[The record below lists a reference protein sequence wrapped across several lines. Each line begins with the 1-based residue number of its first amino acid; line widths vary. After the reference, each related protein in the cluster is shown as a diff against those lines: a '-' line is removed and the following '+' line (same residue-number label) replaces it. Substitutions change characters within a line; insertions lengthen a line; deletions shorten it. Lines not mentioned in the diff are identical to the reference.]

1 MTPREPSEADLQAAF
16 ALLHRADW
24 PVDLHTLR
32 MAATRMKLVQ
42 AAAREIA
49 NGGHPT
55 RPDTTGPITNNAP
68 TRPTPRFEQA
78 WPFPAKRPLT
88 HAPDLKRLAAGDRDD

>member
-16 ALLHRADW
+16 ALLHGDDW
-24 PVDLHTLR
+24 PRDLHTLR

-49 NGGHPT
+49 NGGRPT
-55 RPDTTGPITNNAP
+55 RPDIAAPITPAP
-68 TRPTPRFEQA
+68 PARPAPRFDQA
-78 WPFPAKRPLT
+78 WPLPAKRQ
-88 HAPDLKRLAAGDRDD
+88 AQGIDMKRLASGDRDD